1 MKVWSAAARFQAANP
16 PNRLRIPAFS
26 VIMGEQK
33 TRGKVGG
40 DPFIGATVPAPLEF
54 APSRCD
60 GLV

>member
-1 MKVWSAAARFQAANP
+1 MKVWSSAARFQAANP

-33 TRGKVGG
+33 TRGEAVSN
-40 DPFIGATVPAPLEF
+40 PFIGGTVPAPLEF